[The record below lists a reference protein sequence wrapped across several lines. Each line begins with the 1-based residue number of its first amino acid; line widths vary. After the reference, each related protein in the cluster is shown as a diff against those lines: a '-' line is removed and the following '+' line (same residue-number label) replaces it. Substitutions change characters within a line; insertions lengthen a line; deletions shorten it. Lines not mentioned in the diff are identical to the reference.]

1 MTRNVYH
8 FEITE
13 GTDFTQSF
21 LYTNPVTGLPINLT
35 GYTAD
40 LKIKQASNGTYDGYS
55 NPSVVLELFAPN
67 GGITLGGTAGTVTV
81 AITAAQTT
89 ALTWNQGVYNLTLI
103 NASGQR
109 IPFMN
114 GFFTILSDA
123 DS

>member
-8 FEITE
+8 FEIME
-13 GTDFTQSF
+13 GTDFSQTF
-21 LYTNPVTGLPINLT
+21 LYADPSTGLPINLT

-40 LKIKQASNGTYDGYS
+40 MKVKQGADGTYDGYW
-55 NPSVVLELFAPN
+55 NPSVILELSSPTQ
-67 GGITLGGTAGTVTV
+67 IVLGGTAGTVIV
-81 AITAAQTT
+81 NIAASLTT
-89 ALTWNQGVYNLTLI
+89 GLNWNNGVYNLTLI
-103 NASGQR
+103 SSTGQR